1 MNRFFFCVN
10 DFSCDR
16 YDNKDEC
23 LKNANIVKTFAGIF
37 GIGQWLYFGPGSGK
51 KCYSSENSP
60 QGAWDHIAE
69 DMLLKFAESGHPIF
83 RATTHCP
90 GVS

>member
-23 LKNANIVKTFAGIF
+23 LKNANIVKTFAGII
-37 GIGQWLYFGPGSGK
+37 GIGQWLYFGPGSAILPRIAHKEPGTILRK
-51 KCYSSENSP
+51 TCY
-60 QGAWDHIAE
+60 
-69 DMLLKFAESGHPIF
+69 
-83 RATTHCP
+83 
-90 GVS
+90 